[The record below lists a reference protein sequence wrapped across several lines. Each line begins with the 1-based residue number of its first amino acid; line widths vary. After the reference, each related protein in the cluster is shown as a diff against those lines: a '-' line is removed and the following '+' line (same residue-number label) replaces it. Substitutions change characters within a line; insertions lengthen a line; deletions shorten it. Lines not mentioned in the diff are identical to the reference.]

1 MCTSKGSQNKDKRG
15 NNLKGQAAGEQQPA
29 GAGTSQG
36 AAPQA
41 ATAPAPLRLAVG
53 IDVAKD
59 KLDLARSDGDTV
71 RIFSNDAAGI
81 AKIVAGLKEITDLA
95 TVVVESTGG
104 LERPLLEALLEAGLP
119 AALVHPGRVRYF
131 AIGLGIL
138 GKTDRIDARVLSR
151 FGQLAQPRLLE
162 KQSKIQVELAD
173 LVACRRQLKLAK
185 TQQENR
191 LRATFSKAAQ
201 RSIDAVI
208 KALDKQIDSLD
219 KQIRE
224 LINSDDD
231 FKRLNELLRSVPGVG
246 PVLSATLTAEMTEL
260 GQADRREIGALV
272 GVAPFNR
279 DSGSSQGKRS
289 ISGGRTAVRCVM
301 YMATLSA
308 QQFNPVIKVFSERLK
323 SAGKVAKVVT
333 VACMRKLLS
342 LINAMV
348 RDNVTWD
355 QLDVVKKLARPA
367 T

>member
-1 MCTSKGSQNKDKRG
+1 MCTSKGSQEKDKRG
-15 NNLKGQAAGEQQPA
+15 NNPTSQAAGESQPA
-29 GAGTSQG
+29 GASAQH
-36 AAPQA
+36 AAA
-41 ATAPAPLRLAVG
+41 VPAQLRLAVG
-53 IDVAKD
+53 IDVAKQ

-71 RIFSNDAAGI
+71 WVFSNDPAGI
-81 AKIVAGLKEITDLA
+81 ARIVARLQQITDLA

-119 AALVHPGRVRYF
+119 AALVNPGRVRHF

-138 GKTDRIDARVLSR
+138 GKTDPIDARVLSR

-173 LVACRRQLKLAK
+173 LVACRRQLKLSR

-191 LRATFSKAAQ
+191 RQACPSKAAV
-201 RSIDAVI
+201 RCIEAVI

-260 GQADRREIGALV
+260 GKADRREISALV

-301 YMATLSA
+301 YMATLAA
-308 QQFNPVIKVFSERLK
+308 QRCNPVIKAFSERLE
-323 SAGKVAKVVT
+323 SAGKLGKVVT

-355 QLDVVKKLARPA
+355 ELEVVKKLARP
-367 T
+367 TT